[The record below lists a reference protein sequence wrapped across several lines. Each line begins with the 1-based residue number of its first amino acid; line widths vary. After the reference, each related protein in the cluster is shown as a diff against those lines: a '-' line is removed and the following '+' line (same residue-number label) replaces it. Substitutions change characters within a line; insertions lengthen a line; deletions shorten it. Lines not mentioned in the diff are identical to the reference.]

1 VRPSA
6 SAPRRASVA
15 ALVLAWLLAFCS
27 ALAAAQDL
35 VAVPKL
41 ERRVTDLTGTL
52 SAEQIATLDQRL
64 AAFERTKGSQ
74 IAVLMVPTTKPETIE
89 QYGIRVADAWK
100 VGRAKV
106 DDGLILIV
114 AKNDQRLRIEVGYG
128 LEGVVP
134 DAVARRVIRE
144 IIAPHFLAGDFYG
157 GINDGVDRL
166 IKLIEGE
173 PLPPP
178 PAAKAKPQPA
188 SEAYEQYFVILLV
201 FTVIVG
207 GVLTRLLG
215 RFFGA
220 TATGGIAGGLA
231 LLIAGTLFAAIAA
244 GLLAF
249 VFSLLFGG
257 AGGMVSRGRRGGWG
271 GPVGGWGGG
280 SWGGGGG
287 GGGWSGGGWSGGGGG
302 FGGGGASGS
311 WGD

>member
-1 VRPSA
+1 MGTAV
-6 SAPRRASVA
+6 SAPRRASA
-15 ALVLAWLLAFCS
+15 AAVLAACLLALWS
-27 ALAAAQDL
+27 ALAVAQDL

-52 SAEQIATLDQRL
+52 TAEQIASLGQRL
-64 AAFERTKGSQ
+64 EAFERTQGSQ
-74 IAVLMVPTTKPETIE
+74 IAVLMVPTTKPEAIE
-89 QYGIRVADAWK
+89 QYAIRVADAWK

-106 DDGLILIV
+106 DDGLIVVV

-134 DAVARRVIRE
+134 DAVARRIIRE

-157 GINDGVDRL
+157 GISDGVERL
-166 IKLIEGE
+166 IKLVEGE

-188 SEAYEQYFVILLV
+188 SDAYEQYFVILLV

-207 GVLTRLLG
+207 GLLTRLLG

-231 LLIAGTLFAAIAA
+231 LLIAGTLFAAVAA

-257 AGGMVSRGRRGGWG
+257 SGGMVSRGRRGGWG

-287 GGGWSGGGWSGGGGG
+287 GGWSGGGWSGGGGG

-311 WGD
+311 W